1 MANATQESLAESRG
15 KVKTNKYFERKD
27 AKNEEV
33 DIIVSIEALYMEEHK
48 KKKSGLRCNSK
59 ELGRKVSN
67 KIPKEIILETLN
79 SLSIEEA

>member
-1 MANATQESLAESRG
+1 MANVTQESLAESRG

-48 KKKSGLRCNSK
+48 KKSGLRCNSK